1 MNKSKAEDKDRKTP
15 SGRVFVVIHLF
26 QGVIHEVKV
35 HTDRKIAQADYEGRI
50 IAAYG
55 ELVDEQNGKDEILFE
70 EAQVEP

>member
-1 MNKSKAEDKDRKTP
+1 MNKSKAEDKDRKTQ
-15 SGRVFVVIHLF
+15 SRKVFVVIHLF

-35 HTDRKIAQADYEGRI
+35 HTDKKIAQVDYEGRI

-55 ELVDEQNGKDEILFE
+55 ELVDEQYDKDEILFE